1 MRLILGL
8 GNPGDKYK
16 TNRHN
21 LGFMLLDEFC
31 GKLNLEFKKHKNY
44 FLARE
49 NDILFVKPRTYM
61 NRSGVAVTSILTG
74 NRIEDILVILDD
86 INLPLGE
93 IRLRQGGGYGG
104 HNGLKSIG
112 EALGTD
118 NFKRLRIGIN
128 PPQQEDL
135 SDYVLSDFDHQE
147 MKVLNIALD
156 FSRSLLGKYIE
167 SDFDQV
173 LDYYSK
179 NKKSYSEKVSET
191 QDRK

>member
-179 NKKSYSEKVSET
+179 NKKSYSEKVAET